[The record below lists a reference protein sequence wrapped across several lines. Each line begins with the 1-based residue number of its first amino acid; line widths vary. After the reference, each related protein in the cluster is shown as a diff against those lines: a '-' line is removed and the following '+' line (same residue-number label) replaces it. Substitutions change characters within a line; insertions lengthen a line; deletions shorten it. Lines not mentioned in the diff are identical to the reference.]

1 MTERTTSSDCN
12 PTRGGIIRR
21 KKRSLWTPRPLS
33 RREKIPVSGQL
44 TC

>member
-1 MTERTTSSDCN
+1 
-12 PTRGGIIRR
+12 IIRR
-21 KKRSLWTPRPLS
+21 KKRSPRTQPPLS

>member
-1 MTERTTSSDCN
+1 
-12 PTRGGIIRR
+12 GGIIRR
-21 KKRSLWTPRPLS
+21 KKRSLWTPPPVS

>member
-1 MTERTTSSDCN
+1 GGSS
-12 PTRGGIIRR
+12 GE
-21 KKRSLWTPRPLS
+21 KKRSLRTPPPVS

>member
-1 MTERTTSSDCN
+1 PRT
-12 PTRGGIIRR
+12 P
-21 KKRSLWTPRPLS
+21 PPVS

>member
-1 MTERTTSSDCN
+1 
-12 PTRGGIIRR
+12 
-21 KKRSLWTPRPLS
+21 KKRSPRTPPPVS

>member
-1 MTERTTSSDCN
+1 
-12 PTRGGIIRR
+12 
-21 KKRSLWTPRPLS
+21 KRSLRTPRPLS

>member
-1 MTERTTSSDCN
+1 
-12 PTRGGIIRR
+12 
-21 KKRSLWTPRPLS
+21 KKRSLRTPRPLS